1 MAMLHK
7 VVLYGLLGFLS
18 ISLVVPGLVEL
29 FKFQPG
35 SPGLVPASLDA
46 KNQFRALQGMLV
58 GLGALA
64 LWACLDLEH
73 ARTLVLA
80 LGVVMS
86 VLVVARLYS
95 LMIDGMPGFMTLV
108 YLVVECVMAAAFLM
122 WPPLR

>member
-1 MAMLHK
+1 MGMLHK
-7 VVLYGLLGFLS
+7 TVLYGLLGFLS

-35 SPGLVPASLDA
+35 SPGMVPASLDA
-46 KNQFRALQGMLV
+46 KNQFRALQGMIV
-58 GLGALA
+58 GLGVLA

-86 VLVVARLYS
+86 VLAVARLYS
-95 LMIDGMPGFMTLV
+95 LIVDGMPGFMTLV
-108 YLVVECVMAAAFLM
+108 YLAVEGVMAVVFLV
-122 WPPLR
+122 WPPP